1 MRLKRPNP
9 RTLTANILNE
19 LMKTQPHR
27 AAVFALYAAIAA
39 LAYVCS
45 SPAVSAQQTS
55 AATQPATGP
64 LPFDPAVTVGVLP
77 NGMHYYIRE
86 NHKPEKRA
94 ELRLVV
100 NAGSV
105 LEDED
110 QRGLAHMVEHM
121 AFRGT
126 KRFAKNEISSYLES
140 VGMRYGPDINAF
152 TSFDETVYMVT
163 VPTDTA
169 AIVDKGFQ
177 ILSEW
182 AHGVA
187 FEPSQVEKER
197 PVVIEEW
204 RLGQGAENRMQ
215 NKWFP
220 VLFSG
225 SRYGARLP
233 IGDKTI
239 LETYKPATL
248 RRFYDTWYRPDLM
261 AVVAV
266 GDFNKHQIEALIKRY
281 LGAIPAGSNPRS
293 RTLYPVPSYDST
305 LVSINRDKEATRS
318 VIRLLY
324 KELKRS
330 NTTTATYREG
340 LVEQLF
346 GSIFN
351 DRFSEMTQ
359 KPNPPF
365 INAYAAQGGLVRSAE
380 SFSLTAIVAD
390 NGIQRG
396 LNALLTEGE
405 RVKRFGFLQSELD
418 RAKKDMQRGIEQAYA
433 ERDKTNSGVYAESYV
448 SAFLQSEPSTSVD
461 YDLALISRFLP
472 TITLAEV
479 NRLAGAWMTDRNR
492 VLVTTSPDK
501 PGIVDPSRAELLLA
515 FDAVKR
521 ADIAAYSET
530 APSQQLVEKDPAGG
544 HVVAERK
551 IKEIDLTEWKLSN
564 GVRVLLKPTDFNA
577 DQVSFTA
584 YSPGGASLLS
594 DAAYAA
600 ASAADLIPLTSGVGK
615 FSVVDLQKF
624 LAGKQV
630 SVSPMIDDLSEGFFG
645 NASQRDVET
654 MLQLVYLYFTQPRL
668 DTSLVNTFLGRFR
681 GVLANRSA
689 SPEAAFSDTLQVTM
703 SQHSVREL
711 PMSATTLDRI
721 DPFKSYD
728 FYKDRFSDASG
739 FTFVFVGNFKLH
751 SIKPLVEKWL
761 GGLPSTGKK
770 ETWRDTGIRPPKG
783 VVQRTVKKGAEPKA
797 RTALIFTG
805 PFVYTRQNRYHLSAL
820 AELLT
825 IKLREALRENLG
837 GTYGVSVAPG
847 TSREPEPSYQFTIGF
862 GSAPE
867 RLEVLTAAALA
878 QIDSVKKFGTTPEY
892 LNKVKEATLRA
903 RETALKQNEFWLS
916 QISTFDQSG
925 WSLAE
930 IPNGEKLISSLTVQD
945 LQRAA
950 AMYLRTDNYVRVS
963 LYPENYPAAENKE

>member
-1 MRLKRPNP
+1 MRSQLD
-9 RTLTANILNE
+9 
-19 LMKTQPHR
+19 R
-27 AAVFALYAAIAA
+27 ACVLALYAAAAA
-39 LAYVCS
+39 LTFLCA
-45 SPAVSAQQTS
+45 PQRARAQQQVDGS
-55 AATQPATGP
+55 
-64 LPFDPAVTVGVLP
+64 LPFDPAVTIGVLP
-77 NGMHYYIRE
+77 NGLRYYLRA
-86 NHKPEKRA
+86 NPKPEKRA

-126 KRFAKNEISSYLES
+126 KRFARNEISSYLES
-140 VGMRYGPDINAF
+140 VGMRFGPDINAF

-177 ILSEW
+177 ILAEW
-182 AHGVA
+182 AHNVA
-187 FEPSQVEKER
+187 FEPSQIERER

-225 SRYGARLP
+225 SRYGTRLP
-233 IGDKTI
+233 IGDKAT

-266 GDFNKHQIEALIKRY
+266 GDFDKQQIENLIKRY
-281 LGAIPAGSNPRS
+281 LGAIPRGTSLPARP
-293 RTLYPVPSYDST
+293 LFPVPPQDGT
-305 LVSINRDKEATRS
+305 LVSINSDKEATRS

-324 KELKRS
+324 KQPKRS
-330 NTTTATYREG
+330 NTTTATYRQN
-340 LVEQLF
+340 LVEALF
-346 GSIFN
+346 GMMFN
-351 DRFSEMTQ
+351 DRFSEITQ
-359 KPNPPF
+359 KSNPPF
-365 INAYAAQGGLVRSAE
+365 INAYANQGGLVRSAE
-380 SFSLTAIVAD
+380 SFSMTAIVAD

-418 RAKKDMQRGIEQAYA
+418 RAKKDLQRGIEQAYA
-433 ERDKTNSGVYAESYV
+433 ERQKTNSNVYADSYV
-448 SAFLQSEPSTSVD
+448 SAFLEGQPSTSVE
-461 YDLALISRFLP
+461 YDLAAITRFLP
-472 TITLAEV
+472 NITLAEV
-479 NRLAGAWMTDRNR
+479 NKLAGEWMTDSNR
-492 VLVTTSPDK
+492 VLATTSPEK
-501 PGIVDPSRAELLLA
+501 PGIVNPTRAELLLA

-521 ADIAAYSET
+521 VEIAAYNET
-530 APSQQLVEKDPAGG
+530 APSQQLVDKDPAGG
-544 HVVAERK
+544 RVVAEREVK
-551 IKEIDLTEWKLSN
+551 QIGLTEWQLSN

-577 DQVSFTA
+577 DQISFTA

-594 DAAYAA
+594 DAAYTA
-600 ASAADLIPLTSGVGK
+600 ASAADLIPQTSGVGK
-615 FSVVDLQKF
+615 FTVIDLQKF

-630 SVSPMIDDLSEGFFG
+630 SVSPNIDELSEGVSG
-645 NASQRDVET
+645 SASQRDLDT
-654 MLQLVYLYFTQPRL
+654 MFQLVYLYFTQPRL
-668 DTSLVNTFLGRFR
+668 DTALVNTFLGRYR

-703 SQHSVREL
+703 AQHSMRARPL
-711 PMSATTLDRI
+711 TASILDQI

-739 FTFVFVGNFKLH
+739 FTFVFVGNFRLD
-751 SIKPLVEKWL
+751 SIKPLIEKWL
-761 GGLPSTGKK
+761 GALPSTRKP
-770 ETWRDTGIRPPKG
+770 ETWRDTGVRPPSG
-783 VVQRTVKKGAEPKA
+783 VVQRIVKKGAEPKA

-805 PFVYTRQNRYHLSAL
+805 PFEYTRQNRYYLNAL
-820 AELLT
+820 AELLN
-825 IKLREALRENLG
+825 IKLREALREDLG
-837 GTYGVSVAPG
+837 GTYGVGVGPSATRDP
-847 TSREPEPSYQFTIGF
+847 RPSYRFTIGF

-867 RLEVLTAAALA
+867 RLEALTAAALL

-892 LNKVKEATLRA
+892 LTKVKEAGLRA
-903 RETALKQNEFWLS
+903 RETALKQNDYWIA
-916 QISTFDQSG
+916 QISMFDQSG

-930 IPNGEKLISSLTVQD
+930 IPNGDKLITSLTIQD

-950 AMYLRTDNYVRVS
+950 TKYLRNDNYVRVS
-963 LYPENYPAAENKE
+963 LYPENYPAAESKE

>member
-1 MRLKRPNP
+1 
-9 RTLTANILNE
+9 
-19 LMKTQPHR
+19 MKSASNR
-27 AAVFALYAAIAA
+27 AFVFASRIVAAA
-39 LAYVCS
+39 LALVVAS
-45 SPAVSAQQTS
+45 QSVSAQRPAALPDLSSS
-55 AATQPATGP
+55 AR
-64 LPFDPAVTVGVLP
+64 LPFDPAVIIGVLP
-77 NGMHYYIRE
+77 NGMRYYIRE

-105 LEDED
+105 LEDPD

-126 KRFAKNEISSYLES
+126 KRFANNEISSYLES

-182 AHGVA
+182 AHNVA
-187 FEPSQVEKER
+187 FDPSQVEKER

-225 SRYGARLP
+225 SKYGERLP

-248 RRFYDTWYRPDLM
+248 RRFYDDWYRPDLM

-266 GDFNKHQIEALIKRY
+266 GDFNKTQIENLIKRY
-281 LGAIPAGSNPRS
+281 LGSIPRS
-293 RTLYPVPSYDST
+293 AKPRARTLFAVPPHDST
-305 LVSINRDKEATRS
+305 LVSVNSDKEATRS

-324 KELKRS
+324 KQPKRS
-330 NTTTATYREG
+330 NTTVATYRER

-346 GSIFN
+346 GSMFN
-351 DRFSEMTQ
+351 DRFAEITQ

-365 INAYAAQGGLVRSAE
+365 ITANAGQGGLVRSAE

-396 LNALLTEGE
+396 LSALLSEGE

-418 RAKKDMQRGIEQAYA
+418 RTKKDMQRGIEQAYA
-433 ERDKTNSGVYAESYV
+433 EREKTNSSVYAESYV
-448 SAFLQSEPSTSVD
+448 SAFLQGEPSTSLEF
-461 YDLALISRFLP
+461 DLAAITRLLP
-472 TITLAEV
+472 TVTLAEV
-479 NRLAGAWMTDRNR
+479 NRLAGLWMTDRKR
-492 VLVTTSPDK
+492 VLATTSPEK
-501 PGIVDPSRAELLLA
+501 PGIVNPAPGELLLA
-515 FDAVKR
+515 FEAVKG
-521 ADIAAYSET
+521 ADIAAYSEG
-530 APSQQLVEKDPAGG
+530 ALSQQLVEKHPVAGR
-544 HVVAERK
+544 VISERQT
-551 IKEIDLTEWKLSN
+551 KEIGLTEWTLSN

-577 DQVSFTA
+577 DQITFTA
-584 YSPGGASLLS
+584 YSPGGASLLT
-594 DAAYAA
+594 DAAYPA

-615 FSVVDLQKF
+615 FTVIDLQKF

-630 SVSPMIDDLSEGFFG
+630 SVSPSIDDLSEGFFG
-645 NASQRDVET
+645 SASQRDVDT
-654 MLQLVYLYFTQPRL
+654 MLQLVYLYFTEPRL
-668 DTSLVNTFLGRFR
+668 DTALVNTFLGRFR

-703 SQHSVREL
+703 SQHSVREQ
-711 PMSATTLDRI
+711 PVTAASLDRI

-739 FTFVFVGNFKLH
+739 FTFVFVGNF
-751 SIKPLVEKWL
+751 STDSMKPLIEKWL
-761 GGLPSTGKK
+761 GALPSTRKG
-770 ETWRDTGIRPPKG
+770 ETWRDTGIRPPTG
-783 VVQRTVKKGAEPKA
+783 IIERIVKKGAEPKA

-805 PFVYTRQNRYHLSAL
+805 PFEYTRQNRYHLSAL
-820 AELLT
+820 GELLT

-837 GTYGVSVAPG
+837 GTYGVSVSPSA
-847 TSREPEPSYQFTIGF
+847 SRDPMPSYRFTIGF

-867 RLEVLTAAALA
+867 RLEALTAAALA

-892 LNKVKEATLRA
+892 LNKVKEAALRT
-903 RETALKQNEFWLS
+903 RETAVKQNGYWLS
-916 QISTFDQSG
+916 QISTFDQMG
-925 WSLAE
+925 WPLAE
-930 IPNGEKLISSLTVQD
+930 IPNGEKMIFSLTVQD

-950 AMYLRTDNYVRVS
+950 AAYLRTDNYVRVS

>member
-1 MRLKRPNP
+1 MVAPDRQLDNEVMKSQP
-9 RTLTANILNE
+9 R
-19 LMKTQPHR
+19 R
-27 AAVFALYAAIAA
+27 VSVFSLYLVAAA
-39 LAYVCS
+39 LACGFAYQ
-45 SPAVSAQQTS
+45 PAWAQG
-55 AATQPATGP
+55 AATAGTPANGP
-64 LPFDPAVTVGVLP
+64 LPFDPAVTQGVLP
-77 NGMHYYIRE
+77 NGMRYYIRE

-163 VPTDTA
+163 IPTDTA

-177 ILSEW
+177 TLSEW
-182 AHGVA
+182 AHNVA
-187 FEPSQVEKER
+187 FETSQIEKER

-220 VLFSG
+220 VLFSD
-225 SRYGARLP
+225 SRYGVRLP

-248 RRFYDTWYRPDLM
+248 KRFYDTWYRPDLM

-266 GDFNKHQIEALIKRY
+266 GDFNKQQIESLIKRY
-281 LGAIPAGSNPRS
+281 LSGIPRATKPRP
-293 RTLYPVPSYDST
+293 RTLFPVPQHDST

-324 KELKRS
+324 KEPKRS
-330 NTTTATYREG
+330 NTTTASYRER

-346 GSIFN
+346 GSMFN
-351 DRFSEMTQ
+351 DRFSEITQ

-365 INAYAAQGGLVRSAE
+365 INAYAAKGGLVRSAE
-380 SFSLTAIVAD
+380 SFSLTAVVAD

-405 RVKRFGFLQSELD
+405 RVKKFGFLQSELD

-433 ERDKTNSGVYAESYV
+433 EREKTNSGVYAESYV
-448 SAFLQSEPSTSVD
+448 SAFLQAEPATSVE
-461 YDLALISRFLP
+461 YDLALITRFLP

-479 NRLAGAWMTDRNR
+479 NKLAGDWMTDRNR

-501 PGIVDPSRAELLLA
+501 PGILNPTRAELLLA

-530 APSQQLVEKDPAGG
+530 APSQKLVENDPAGG

-551 IKEIDLTEWKLSN
+551 IKEIDVTEWKLSN

-577 DQVSFTA
+577 DQISFNA

-594 DAAYAA
+594 DAAYEA

-630 SVSPMIDDLSEGFFG
+630 SVSPTIEDLSEGFFG
-645 NASQRDVET
+645 NASQRDVDT

-668 DTSLVNTFLGRFR
+668 DTAMVNTFLGRYR
-681 GVLANRSA
+681 GILANRSA

-711 PMSATTLDRI
+711 PVTAATLDRI

-739 FTFVFVGNFKLH
+739 FTFVFVGNFKPD

-761 GGLPSTGKK
+761 GALPSSGKK
-770 ETWRDTGIRPPKG
+770 ESWRDTGIRPPKG
-783 VVQRTVKKGAEPKA
+783 VVERIVKKGAEPKA

-805 PFVYTRQNRYHLSAL
+805 PFEYTRQNRYYLSAL
-820 AELLT
+820 AELLN

-847 TSREPEPSYQFTIGF
+847 ASRDPQPSYRFTIGF
-862 GSAPE
+862 ASAPE
-867 RLEVLTAAALA
+867 RLESLTAAALA

-892 LNKVKEATLRA
+892 LNKVKEAALRA
-903 RETALKQNEFWLS
+903 RETALKQNGYWLS
-916 QISTFDQSG
+916 QITTFDQSG

-930 IPNGEKLISSLTVQD
+930 IPNGEKLISSLTVED

-950 AMYLRTDNYVRVS
+950 NTYLRSDNYVRVS

>member
-1 MRLKRPNP
+1 
-9 RTLTANILNE
+9 
-19 LMKTQPHR
+19 MKSQLGR
-27 AAVFALYAAIAA
+27 ACVFTLYATAAA
-39 LAYVCS
+39 LTCLCAS
-45 SPAVSAQQTS
+45 QPALAQQLN
-55 AATQPATGP
+55 AAGQAVNAR

-77 NGMHYYIRE
+77 NGMRYYIRE

-126 KRFAKNEISSYLES
+126 KRFARNEISSYLES

-182 AHGVA
+182 AHNVA
-187 FEPSQVEKER
+187 FEPSQIEKER

-220 VLFSG
+220 VLFSA
-225 SRYGARLP
+225 SRYGTRIP
-233 IGDKTI
+233 IGDKTT

-266 GDFNKHQIEALIKRY
+266 GDFNKHQIENLIKRY
-281 LGAIPAGSNPRS
+281 LGAIPRSSGPLPRA
-293 RTLYPVPSYDST
+293 LFPVPPNDNT
-305 LVSINRDKEATRS
+305 LISINSDKEATRS

-324 KELKRS
+324 KQTKRS
-330 NTTTATYREG
+330 NTTTTTYRQN

-346 GSIFN
+346 GSMFN
-351 DRFSEMTQ
+351 DRFSEITQ

-365 INAYAAQGGLVRSAE
+365 INAFANQGDLVRSAE

-396 LNALLTEGE
+396 LGALLTEGE
-405 RVKRFGFLQSELD
+405 RVKKFGFLQSELD
-418 RAKKDMQRGIEQAYA
+418 RAKKDLQRGVEQAHA
-433 ERDKTNSGVYAESYV
+433 EREKTNSNVYAESYV
-448 SAFLQSEPSTSVD
+448 SAFLQSQPSTSVE
-461 YDLALISRFLP
+461 YDLAAITMFLP

-479 NRLAGAWMTDRNR
+479 NKLAGEWMTDRNR
-492 VLVTTSPDK
+492 VLATTSPDK
-501 PGIVDPSRAELLLA
+501 PGIVNPTRGELLLA
-515 FDAVKR
+515 FDAVKG
-521 ADIAAYSET
+521 ADIAAYTET
-530 APSQQLVEKDPAGG
+530 APSQQLVDKDPAGG
-544 HVVAERK
+544 RVVAERE
-551 IKEIDLTEWKLSN
+551 IKAIGVTEWKLSN
-564 GVRVLLKPTDFNA
+564 GVRILLKPTDFNA
-577 DQVSFTA
+577 DQISFTA

-594 DAAYAA
+594 DSAYAA
-600 ASAADLIPLTSGVGK
+600 ASAADWIPLTSGVGK
-615 FSVVDLQKF
+615 FSVIDLQKF

-630 SVSPMIDDLSEGFFG
+630 SVSPSIDDLSEGFFG
-645 NASQRDVET
+645 SASQRDLDT
-654 MLQLVYLYFTQPRL
+654 MFQLVYLYFTEPRL
-668 DTSLVNTFLGRFR
+668 DTALVNTFLGRFR

-703 SQHSVREL
+703 AQHSVREQ
-711 PMSATTLDRI
+711 PVSSATLDQI

-739 FTFVFVGNFKLH
+739 FTFVFVGNFELD
-751 SIKPLVEKWL
+751 SIKPLIEKWL
-761 GGLPSTGKK
+761 GALPSTRRS
-770 ETWRDTGIRPPKG
+770 ETWRDTGVRPPTG
-783 VVQRTVKKGAEPKA
+783 VVQRIVKKGAEPKA

-805 PFVYTRQNRYHLSAL
+805 PFEYSRQNRYYLSAL
-820 AELLT
+820 AELLN
-825 IKLREALRENLG
+825 IKLREALREDLG
-837 GTYGVSVAPG
+837 GTYGVGVSPSA
-847 TSREPEPSYQFTIGF
+847 TRDPEPSYRFTIGF

-867 RLEVLTAAALA
+867 RLEALTAAALL
-878 QIDSVKKFGTTPEY
+878 QIDSVKRFGTTPEY
-892 LNKVKEATLRA
+892 LTKVKEAALRA
-903 RETALKQNEFWLS
+903 RETALKQNGYWLS

-925 WSLAE
+925 WPLAE

-950 AMYLRTDNYVRVS
+950 TKYLRSDNYVRVS
-963 LYPENYPAAENKE
+963 LYPENYPAAQNKE

>member
-1 MRLKRPNP
+1 
-9 RTLTANILNE
+9 
-19 LMKTQPHR
+19 MKLQLSSATVLP
-27 AAVFALYAAIAA
+27 LYAAGAA
-39 LAYVCS
+39 LAFLS
-45 SPAVSAQQTS
+45 AALPTPAQQVNAAGQPVSA
-55 AATQPATGP
+55 P

-77 NGMHYYIRE
+77 NGMRYYIRE

-126 KRFAKNEISSYLES
+126 KRFARNEISSYLES

-163 VPTDTA
+163 IPTDTA
-169 AIVDKGFQ
+169 TIIDKGFQ

-182 AHGVA
+182 AHDVA
-187 FEPSQVEKER
+187 FEPTQIEKER

-225 SRYGARLP
+225 SMYGVRTP

-266 GDFNKHQIEALIKRY
+266 GDFDKRQIENLIKRY
-281 LGAIPAGSNPRS
+281 LGAIPASAGARARPIF
-293 RTLYPVPSYDST
+293 PVPALDST
-305 LVSINRDKEATRS
+305 LVSINSDKEATRS

-324 KELKRS
+324 KQPKRF
-330 NTTTATYREG
+330 NTTTTTYRQR

-346 GSIFN
+346 GSMFN
-351 DRFSEMTQ
+351 DRFSEITQ

-365 INAYAAQGGLVRSAE
+365 INAFANQGDLVRSAE
-380 SFSLTAIVAD
+380 SFSLSAIVAD

-396 LNALLTEGE
+396 LSALLTEGE

-418 RAKKDMQRGIEQAYA
+418 RAKKDVQRGIEQAYA
-433 ERDKTNSGVYAESYV
+433 EREKTNSDVYAEAYV
-448 SAFLQSEPSTSVD
+448 AAFLRSQPETSVE
-461 YDLALISRFLP
+461 YDLAAITRFLP

-479 NRLAGAWMTDRNR
+479 NKLAGEWMTDRNR
-492 VLVTTSPDK
+492 VLVTTSPEK
-501 PGIVDPSRAELLLA
+501 PGIVNPTRGELLLA
-515 FDAVKR
+515 FDAVKG

-530 APSQQLVEKDPAGG
+530 APSQQLVEKDPVGG
-544 HVVAERK
+544 YVVSER
-551 IKEIDLTEWKLSN
+551 EITEIAVTEWKLSN

-577 DQVSFTA
+577 DQISFTA

-594 DAAYAA
+594 DAAYTA
-600 ASAADLIPLTSGVGK
+600 ASAADLIPQTSGVGK
-615 FSVVDLQKF
+615 FSIIDLQKF

-630 SVSPMIDDLSEGFFG
+630 SVAPSIDDLSEGFSG
-645 NASQRDVET
+645 GGSQRDLDT
-654 MLQLVYLYFTQPRL
+654 MFQLVYLYFTQPRL
-668 DTSLVNTFLGRFR
+668 DTALVNTFLGRFR

-703 SQHSVREL
+703 AQHSVREQ
-711 PMSATTLDRI
+711 PVSASTLDQI

-739 FTFVFVGNFKLH
+739 FTFVFVGNFKLD

-761 GGLPSTGKK
+761 GGLPSTRKSEK
-770 ETWRDTGIRPPKG
+770 WRDTGVRPPTG
-783 VVQRTVKKGAEPKA
+783 VVERIVKRGTEPKA

-805 PFVYTRQNRYHLSAL
+805 PFEYTRQNRYYLSAL
-820 AELLT
+820 AELLN

-837 GTYGVSVAPG
+837 GTYGVSVSPSATRDPQ
-847 TSREPEPSYQFTIGF
+847 PSYRFTIGF

-867 RLEVLTAAALA
+867 RLEALTSAALL

-892 LNKVKEATLRA
+892 LTKVKEAALRS
-903 RETALKQNEFWLS
+903 RETALKQNGYWLS
-916 QISTFDQSG
+916 QIATFDQSG
-925 WSLAE
+925 WPLAE
-930 IPNGEKLISSLTVQD
+930 IPNGEKLITALTAQD

-950 AMYLRTDNYVRVS
+950 SKYLRIDNYVRVS
-963 LYPENYPAAENKE
+963 LYPENYPAAQNK